1 MFIERETQMKKL
13 MLVAAVAAMAT
24 GTVAAQEGP
33 WMVRARA
40 VNLIMENKD
49 EVAGGALGLS
59 VNNKV
64 IPEVD
69 ISYFFNPNVAA
80 ELILTVP
87 QRQQVLSSGS
97 EIGSFNHLPP
107 TLMLQ
112 YHFTN
117 LKGFKP
123 YVGVGYN
130 YTKIS
135 SANVAGGTY
144 TLDSHST
151 GLAYQVG
158 VDIPLDKKWSINI
171 DYKKVNLQTDVY
183 TAATGVNNGS
193 LKLNPG
199 LLGVGV
205 GYRF

>member
-1 MFIERETQMKKL
+1 MKKL
-13 MLVAAVAAMAT
+13 MLVAAVAALAA
-24 GTVAAQEGP
+24 GSVAAQESP
-33 WMVRARA
+33 WLVRARA
-40 VNLIMENKD
+40 VNLTMANQNETPLD
-49 EVAGGALGLS
+49 LS

-87 QRQQVLSSGS
+87 QRQQVLLSGS

-112 YHFTN
+112 YHVTG
-117 LKGFKP
+117 LQGYKP

-135 SANVAGGTY
+135 KVNVADGAY
-144 TLDSHST
+144 TLDGHST
-151 GLAYQVG
+151 GLAYQIG

-183 TAATGVNNGS
+183 DASTGASQGR

-199 LLGVGV
+199 LLGIGV